1 MSSLDSPIFYLSVM
15 KRGQAMQKFQP
26 LAEYLEQWAGGDA
39 GRLAVAEILRA
50 VAGASGEIAALI
62 ESGPLAGALGAEQS
76 SNADGDVQKELD
88 LRADDLL
95 LAALSKSPVAAIVS
109 EEQVEAVETGNGTD
123 FAIAIDPL
131 DGSSNIDTNSSIGTI
146 FSIVEVPPANRE
158 NPGDAFLGQVI
169 HQVAAGYII
178 YGPQTALVMTVGSGT
193 QIFTLDRRSGDFLLT
208 GADVRIPEM
217 TSEFAINMSN
227 YDHWSEPVRWYI
239 DDCIKGERGPRG
251 RDFNMRWV
259 ASLVAECHRILSRGG
274 IFLYPA
280 DMREGYGRGRLRL
293 LYEALP
299 IAWLIEEAGGLA
311 STGAGPISECRAGD
325 IHQRV
330 PFIFGSLGEVRQI
343 ERYKSET
350 HPPGERSPLF
360 GYRGLFRA

>member
-1 MSSLDSPIFYLSVM
+1 MSEFL
-15 KRGQAMQKFQP
+15 P
-26 LAEYLEQWAGGDA
+26 LADYLERWAGGDA
-39 GRLAVAEILRA
+39 DRQAAAQVLGAVA
-50 VAGASGEIAALI
+50 VASCEIAALI
-62 ESGPLAGALGAEQS
+62 ESGPLAGALGAEQDC
-76 SNADGDVQKELD
+76 NADGDVQKELD
-88 LRADDLL
+88 LRAEELL
-95 LAALSKSPVAAIVS
+95 VTALRRTPVAAIVS
-109 EEQVEAVETGNGTD
+109 EEHVEPIEANGSAAL
-123 FAIAIDPL
+123 AIAIDPL

-146 FSIVEVPPANRE
+146 FSIIEVPPANQE
-158 NPGDAFLGQVI
+158 DPAAAFLGQVV
-169 HQVAAGYII
+169 HQIAAGYVI
-178 YGPQTALVMTVGSGT
+178 YGPQTALVMTVGEGT
-193 QIFTLDRRSGDFLLT
+193 QIFTLDPRSGDFLLT
-208 GADVRIPEM
+208 SADVCIPEM

-227 YDHWSEPVRWYI
+227 YDYWDEPVRWYI
-239 DDCIKGERGPRG
+239 DDCLKGERGRRG

-259 ASLVAECHRILSRGG
+259 ASLVAECHRVLSRGG
-274 IFLYPA
+274 VFLYPA

-311 STGAGPISECRAGD
+311 STGVGPIRECRAGD

-343 ERYKSET
+343 EHYRSEP